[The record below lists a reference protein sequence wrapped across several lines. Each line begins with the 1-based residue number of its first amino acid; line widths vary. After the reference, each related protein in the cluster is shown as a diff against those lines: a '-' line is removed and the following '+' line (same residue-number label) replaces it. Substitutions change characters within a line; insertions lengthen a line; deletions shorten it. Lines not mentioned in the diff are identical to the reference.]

1 MENRRESLP
10 SQTPFPNIR
19 WCMNT
24 SPLFLGMVVYH
35 SDASTQKPKEGG
47 SLVICGWPRLHSEFQ
62 DSLDYIVRAYLR
74 TQRIIKLVHMFK
86 LILNLPS
93 PLRSR
98 LEWIIISTIT
108 ETLYCREM
116 SERISFALVHCADS
130 TRHGHIWL
138 PLWDT
143 CHHLQQDLDSHGQ
156 SSGSSDQLS

>member
-35 SDASTQKPKEGG
+35 SDASTQKAKEGG
-47 SLVICGWPRLHSEFQ
+47 SLVICGWLRLHSEFQ

-98 LEWIIISTIT
+98 LE
-108 ETLYCREM
+108 
-116 SERISFALVHCADS
+116 
-130 TRHGHIWL
+130 
-138 PLWDT
+138 
-143 CHHLQQDLDSHGQ
+143 
-156 SSGSSDQLS
+156 